1 MSAGPDPIPCLTT
14 SEGELVSVQL
24 TIEPKLLES
33 LLEAL
38 AEVPF
43 PINPEI
49 HHPIPGIS
57 RHTIVEFPAYSD
69 RLREV
74 YRALTANGLSTLAV
88 RVENML
94 AHIQTN

>member
-1 MSAGPDPIPCLTT
+1 MSIGPNPIPCLTS
-14 SEGELVSVQL
+14 SEGELVSVQV
-24 TIEPKLLES
+24 TIEPKLLEY

-38 AEVPF
+38 ANVPF

-57 RHTIVEFPAYSD
+57 PHTTVQFPAYSE
-69 RLREV
+69 RLGDV
-74 YRALTANGLSTLAV
+74 YRALNASGLPTLGV
-88 RVENML
+88 DVENML